1 VADPRLVVG
10 GTCLSSH
17 HPLIARK
24 RFDVCIVDEAGQLTE
39 PVCLGPL
46 ANANVFVL
54 VGDHNQLPPLVRS
67 DRAREL
73 GMDVSLF
80 GCLSEAHPELV
91 SKLALQFRMN
101 VEVRGSVLFFMCLM
115 FFELY
120 VHLYAFLRPPST
132 MYPCINVYLFM
143 RLSLHFEHI

>member
-1 VADPRLVVG
+1 VRADPSAERLTTSFLERLVADPRLVVG

-24 RFDVCIVDEAGQLTE
+24 RFDVCIVDEAGQLTQ

-46 ANANVFVL
+46 ANAKVFVL

-67 DRAREL
+67 DKAREL

-80 GCLSEAHPELV
+80 ARLSEAFPNV
-91 SKLALQFRMN
+91 VAKLALQFRMN
-101 VEVRGSVLFFMCLM
+101 AEVSRATS
-115 FFELY
+115 
-120 VHLYAFLRPPST
+120 A
-132 MYPCINVYLFM
+132 VYISF
-143 RLSLHFEHI
+143 